1 MNAALVDGDCRIAYW
16 VSGKAEGPAI
26 VLSHALGSDHTLWDR
41 QLAALEPHFRV
52 IRYDTRGHGASDAP
66 AGEYTIERLGDDV
79 VSVLDALDID
89 RAHICG
95 ISLGGATAMW
105 LGARRPDR
113 VASLVLANTGARIGT
128 VETWTERIGVVTTQG
143 LGALADGILARWFT
157 PAFHES
163 EPGIVAAIRA
173 TLTKVDPNGY
183 ASCCAA
189 LRDADLRPL
198 ASYIKAPTLV
208 ITGNADESTPPALG
222 FWLAGAI
229 PGAAL
234 VPLDAAHISNI
245 EQAEAFNRLLLSF
258 LPR

>member
-1 MNAALVDGDCRIAYW
+1 MNTAEVEGGCRLAYW
-16 VSGKAEGPAI
+16 VSGKADGPAV
-26 VLSHALGSDHTLWDR
+26 VLSNALGSDHRLWDR

-52 IRYDTRGHGASDAP
+52 VRYDTRGHGASEAP
-66 AGEYTIERLGDDV
+66 QGDYTIERLGDDV
-79 VSVLDALDID
+79 VALLDTLGID

-95 ISLGGATAMW
+95 VSLGGLTAQW
-105 LGARRPDR
+105 LAAKRADR

-128 VETWTERIGVVTTQG
+128 VESWTERIGIATTQG
-143 LGALADGILARWFT
+143 LRTLAEATMGRWFT
-157 PAFHES
+157 PSFREA
-163 EPGIVAAIRA
+163 EPDTVAAIRQ
-173 TLTKVDPNGY
+173 TLIGLNPAGY

-198 ASYIKAPTLV
+198 AAHIKAPTLV
-208 ITGNADESTPPALG
+208 ITGTVDEATPPALG

-245 EQAEAFNRLLLSF
+245 EQSDAFNRLLLSF
-258 LPR
+258 LVR